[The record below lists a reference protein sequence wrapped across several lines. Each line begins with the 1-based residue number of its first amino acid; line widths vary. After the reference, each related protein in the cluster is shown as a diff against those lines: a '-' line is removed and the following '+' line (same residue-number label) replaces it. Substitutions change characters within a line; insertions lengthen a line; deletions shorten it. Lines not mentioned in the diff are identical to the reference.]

1 MRTEEE
7 IRNKINELWQQY
19 LNDFSDDEIRSNKR
33 YLIAMNALKWALKE
47 I

>member
-19 LNDFSDDEIRSNKR
+19 LNDFSDGEIPKNKR
-33 YLIAMNALKWALKE
+33 WLIAMNALKWVL
-47 I
+47 